1 MVSAIISLFLS
12 VICSNFIEGEVT
24 VQHIIYSLDNVY

>member
-1 MVSAIISLFLS
+1 MVSAIIPLFLS
-12 VICSNFIEGEVT
+12 VICSIFIEGGVT